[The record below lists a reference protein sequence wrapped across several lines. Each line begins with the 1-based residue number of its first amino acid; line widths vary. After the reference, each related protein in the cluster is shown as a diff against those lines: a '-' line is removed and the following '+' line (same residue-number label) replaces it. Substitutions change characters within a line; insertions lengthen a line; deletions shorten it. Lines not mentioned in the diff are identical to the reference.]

1 MVRVDQAQRRTWQT
15 LGNRNLIK
23 KFLAQD
29 VPAVQMQADLTSH
42 GTEGLQCT
50 WRQDKILDHESPEY
64 DGENGPESAAQPATA
79 SLDTNTLVPPV
90 TQILPTYLLQLK

>member
-1 MVRVDQAQRRTWQT
+1 
-15 LGNRNLIK
+15 
-23 KFLAQD
+23 
-29 VPAVQMQADLTSH
+29 MQEDLTSH

-50 WRQDKILDHESPEY
+50 WRQDKILDRESPEY
-64 DGENGPESAAQPATA
+64 DGENGPESAAQPETA